1 MKRRFYGWHI
11 YLGSRPYR
19 AALSWQERMVR
30 YRSSGT
36 IRDTIFYME
45 HPDVVTVGRDV
56 PDDDLSKLKDIETF
70 RITRG
75 GGITYHGP
83 GQLIVYPVFDL
94 RRRGKDLHKFIRDI
108 EEGIIMVLGTYGL
121 KGDRHP
127 KHTGVWV
134 GKKKIASIGI
144 AVKQWISF
152 HGAAINLTTDL
163 DKFKAINPCGLP
175 PEIMTSTL
183 SELEAEIAAIEFS
196 ARLTEAYTE
205 VFDTQFDDLDMDELA
220 EMIQSEESSQSL

>member
-1 MKRRFYGWHI
+1 MKRRYYGWHI
-11 YLGSRPYR
+11 FLGSRPYR

-45 HPDVVTVGRDV
+45 HPDVVTVGRDI
-56 PDDDLSKLKDIETF
+56 PDEDLSKLKDIETF

-75 GGITYHGP
+75 GGVTYHGP

-108 EEGIIMVLGTYGL
+108 EEGIIMALARYGL

-163 DKFKAINPCGLP
+163 EKFKAINPCGLP

-183 SELEAEIAAIEFS
+183 HELESEIAALEFS

-205 VFDTQFDDLDMDELA
+205 VFDTRFDDLDMDELA

>member
-11 YLGSRPYR
+11 YLGS
-19 AALSWQERMVR
+19 QN
-30 YRSSGT
+30 GI

-45 HPDVVTVGRDV
+45 HPDVLTVGRDI
-56 PDDDLSKLKDIETF
+56 PDKDLSKIKDIETF

-75 GGITYHGP
+75 GGVTYHGP
-83 GQLIVYPVFDL
+83 GQLIAYPVFDL

-108 EEGIIMVLGTYGL
+108 EEGIILALGTYGL
-121 KGDRHP
+121 KADRHP
-127 KHTGVWV
+127 EHTGVWV

-152 HGAAINLTTDL
+152 HGAAVNLTTDL
-163 DKFKAINPCGLP
+163 DKFKSIDPCGLP
-175 PEIMTSTL
+175 PEIMTSTRK
-183 SELEAEIAAIEFS
+183 ELDTEITPLEFS
-196 ARLTEAYTE
+196 TRLTEAYAG
-205 VFDTQFDDLDMDELA
+205 VFDTHFDDLDMDELS

>member
-11 YLGSRPYR
+11 FLGSRPYR

-30 YRSSGT
+30 YRGNGT

-45 HPDVVTVGRDV
+45 HPDVVTIGRDI
-56 PDDDLSKLKDIETF
+56 PDDDLSKIKDIETF

-75 GGITYHGP
+75 GGVTYHGP
-83 GQLIVYPVFDL
+83 GQLIAYPVFDL

-108 EEGIIMVLGTYGL
+108 EEGIIVALATYGL
-121 KGDRHP
+121 KGDRHAEY
-127 KHTGVWV
+127 TGVWV

-152 HGAAINLTTDL
+152 HGAAINLTTDMK
-163 DKFKAINPCGLP
+163 KFKAIDPCGLP
-175 PEIMTSTL
+175 PEIMTSAMR
-183 SELEAEIAAIEFS
+183 ELKTEITPLEFS
-196 ARLTEAYTE
+196 IKLTEAYAD